1 MLILHIRLA
10 VHMKEIFLNPL
21 NYVPF
26 LEEMKHAYARRNGS
40 ILDKVSEM
48 STDALMEFM
57 IGANACRRLQGS
69 SLIKEIYDKVQKV
82 KEQSK
87 LLEAKR
93 IADRCFPKFTNFEE
107 IVIESYALREPALVS
122 FMTGV
127 LNFVFPKE
135 LISTQQRADL
145 IKFIA
150 EHLLKWRAGTRLL
163 GEDESY
169 PMIEYAVLVKE
180 IRLNLMK
187 LWKICDNDKYLAQ
200 DLLDGISINLTHFLT
215 IYVLHSLRSQTKVG
229 LHNDVASF
237 YYIPTYNEI
246 KRHIPVKTEVSKT
259 RSFSVCSA
267 DDSEV
272 LTGSPSIKSEVN
284 VKATSHETKPFITTS
299 TSTGA
304 CGARDDSSVNGASSS
319 TTTGETIAPAIK
331 RIKREPAF
339 EDGHDWSK
347 MKFPRDR
354 PPDDIPV
361 YDYTKVKREKFDLKS
376 SQEETDSH
384 LSNNSSS
391 NNVSAVDEWED
402 VLKSV
407 TADQSIPEG
416 YKMAFRCLVM
426 SNRDLR
432 EHNRI
437 LRMQL
442 EKG

>member
-1 MLILHIRLA
+1 
-10 VHMKEIFLNPL
+10 MKEIFLNPS

-48 STDALMEFM
+48 STEALMEFM
-57 IGANACRRLQGS
+57 VGANACKRLQGS

-246 KRHIPVKTEVSKT
+246 KRHIPVKTEVGKT

-284 VKATSHETKPFITTS
+284 VKATSHETKPFLTTS

-331 RIKREPAF
+331 RIKREPAL

-361 YDYTKVKREKFDLKS
+361 YDYTKVKREKFDRKS

-407 TADQSIPEG
+407 IADQAIPEG

-432 EHNRI
+432 EHNRV

-442 EKG
+442 DKG